1 MKSLKSVLV
10 ILSAILLM
18 CFILTSC
25 DATEVLMEESTPVPT
40 TVKIVPYTT
49 EKITVDNDEDD
60 EKEDKSEAK
69 QGNSETNTVL
79 NALVNSE
86 DFKSNLKKAQKNIKK
101 KTKLEA
107 EVDGSTLVYKYTYV
121 KQLSDSEIKAAKKR
135 IDNDKLKLTVEKL
148 IKNMVDKG
156 YDDITVSF
164 RYYNKDGELIKQA
177 DFDKSDLD

>member
-1 MKSLKSVLV
+1 M
-10 ILSAILLM
+10 
-18 CFILTSC
+18 
-25 DATEVLMEESTPVPT
+25 
-40 TVKIVPYTT
+40 
-49 EKITVDNDEDD
+49 
-60 EKEDKSEAK
+60 
-69 QGNSETNTVL
+69 L

-177 DFDKSDLD
+177 DFDKSDIG